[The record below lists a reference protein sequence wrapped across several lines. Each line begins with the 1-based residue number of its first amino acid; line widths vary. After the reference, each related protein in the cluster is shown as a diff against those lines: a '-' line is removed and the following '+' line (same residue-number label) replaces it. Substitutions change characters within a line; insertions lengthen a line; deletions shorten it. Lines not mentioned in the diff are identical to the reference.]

1 MWYDI
6 TYMWNL
12 KYDKNERICET
23 NRLTDIENRL
33 VVVKGLVGR
42 RELDWEF
49 GISRCIE
56 WMNKIL
62 LYSTGNYIQY
72 PVINHNEK
80 LHTRARVHAQSL
92 QLCLFVTLQTVVY
105 QAPLSMG
112 FSSQEYWNELPC
124 PPPSDFPDP
133 GIEPKSP
140 ASPILQVDSLPLNHQ
155 VSIYITES
163 FCCTPETQHCKPTI
177 I

>member
-1 MWYDI
+1 M
-6 TYMWNL
+6 
-12 KYDKNERICET
+12 KNYT
-23 NRLTDIENRL
+23 HT
-33 VVVKGLVGR
+33 
-42 RELDWEF
+42 
-49 GISRCIE
+49 
-56 WMNKIL
+56 
-62 LYSTGNYIQY
+62 
-72 PVINHNEK
+72 
-80 LHTRARVHAQSL
+80 HTRSRAQSL

-112 FSSQEYWNELPC
+112 FSSQEYWDELPC
-124 PPPSDFPDP
+124 PPPPGDFPDL